1 MATGTTQLLANKQ
14 EDYGSSS
21 DEDVNGEPLPVVP
34 EPVKDGLPQVSKQLH
49 CLSLA
54 YELACFMCL
63 LVVLC

>member
-21 DEDVNGEPLPVVP
+21 DEDVDGEPLPVIP

-49 CLSLA
+49 CLSLRA
-54 YELACFMCL
+54 S
-63 LVVLC
+63 